1 MSDKAL
7 QHSVTSTLARLD
19 LPEASAAEERAWSI
33 VEQAFAGYEPQPRPH
48 RGVVRAAV
56 ALATIALAAGF
67 VASPRGQAV
76 VDRVREL
83 VGVERAQPALFSL
96 PGGGRLVVD
105 AADGTWVVAAD
116 GKKRLLSGYWDAN
129 WSPFGRFIVA
139 VRTNELAALEA
150 DGDVR
155 WTLSR
160 PDVHSP
166 GWTGTATDTRIAY
179 VDRSGIRVVAGDGT
193 GDRLLAPS
201 EQEQG
206 PLAWRPGP
214 GFVLASVS
222 RNGLTVRD
230 TETGRV
236 LWRRAARLDPRLHTD
251 LEWSSDGRR
260 LLVVNSGS
268 VQVFSAGGRAVV
280 RSEPSAG
287 RVTDATFL
295 PGTHRVLVARTRGGE
310 SAVADLATGGAIF
323 AGTGIFDEITAS
335 PDGRRLV
342 VEWRT
347 ADQWVFVRTDGRRVI
362 RAVSGI
368 ASQFRGK
375 PMIGGWCCS

>member
-1 MSDKAL
+1 VRHAL
-7 QHSVTSTLARLD
+7 EQVAVPGEDDAR
-19 LPEASAAEERAWSI
+19 ERAW
-33 VEQAFAGYEPQPRPH
+33 
-48 RGVVRAAV
+48 GVVLEAYGAREPVPRRRRAPLLAIGAAAV
-56 ALATIALAAGF
+56 AAASLA
-67 VASPRGQAV
+67 VASPPGQAV

-96 PGGGRLVVD
+96 PGGGRLLVN
-105 AADGTWVVAAD
+105 AADGTWVVAAN
-116 GKKRLLSGYWDAN
+116 GKKRLLSGYWDAS

-150 DGDVR
+150 DGDIR

-166 GWTGTATDTRIAY
+166 RWAGTATDTKIAY
-179 VDRSGIRVVAGDGT
+179 VDRSGLRVVAGDGT

-222 RNGLTVRD
+222 RNGITVRD

-236 LWRRAARLDPRLHTD
+236 RWRRTAGLTPRLHTD
-251 LEWSSDGRR
+251 LGWSSDGRR
-260 LLVVNSGS
+260 LLVVNRGI
-268 VQVFSAGGRAVV
+268 VQVFDARGRAVV

-287 RVTDATFL
+287 WVSDAIFL
-295 PGTHRVLVARTRGGE
+295 PGTQRVLVARTQGRE
-310 SAVADLATGGAIF
+310 SAVADLATGRAIF
-323 AGTGIFDEITAS
+323 AVTGVFDEITAS

-347 ADQWVFVRTDGRRVI
+347 ADQWVFVRTDGRRAI

-368 ASQFRGK
+368 AGQFRGK
-375 PMIGGWCCS
+375 AVIGGWCCS